1 MAHLLCLGLLSRYAH
16 EVKVMGDTIDLANDI
31 SDRYRRND
39 ERLDKVQSELVAL
52 QVGEV
57 ALGAADP
64 ELATLRGGA
73 RGASGGRRARPRGCS
88 VVCAGAPS

>member
-16 EVKVMGDTIDLANDI
+16 EVKVMGDTIDLASDI

-52 QVGEV
+52 RVKAARGVCRGSAALSETPRV
-57 ALGAADP
+57 EPPALGICQ
-64 ELATLRGGA
+64 
-73 RGASGGRRARPRGCS
+73 SGGWPVGLNRQRW
-88 VVCAGAPS
+88 